1 MKVTRDVVTDLWPVY
16 LSGEASPDTRALV
29 EQFLAG
35 DDEFARRLKGNGSS
49 LLACGAPALPL
60 DHEARAFAQVRR
72 KLHGYRWLHFM
83 AILFTALSFGR
94 IVADTSFDVSPRNFL
109 IHVAIA
115 AGFWIAYLVS
125 LRRLRG
131 RVLRRDVG

>member
-1 MKVTRDVVTDLWPVY
+1 
-16 LSGEASPDTRALV
+16 
-29 EQFLAG
+29 
-35 DDEFARRLKGNGSS
+35 
-49 LLACGAPALPL
+49 
-60 DHEARAFAQVRR
+60 
-72 KLHGYRWLHFM
+72 M